1 MNPYFPV
8 DNLPTSGQTQG
19 ITALPTMDG
28 TGVLA
33 QFNQKLWKFSC
44 DSSTCFWTTLN
55 QELSPPVFHSVAMHL
70 PILADGHT
78 WCETPLSTTPTTNAV
93 TTATSPTNSI
103 TTEYTGT

>member
-1 MNPYFPV
+1 
-8 DNLPTSGQTQG
+8 
-19 ITALPTMDG
+19 MDG

-33 QFNQKLWKFSC
+33 QYNQKLWKFSC
-44 DSSTCFWTTLN
+44 DSSTCSWTTLN

-78 WCETPLSTTPTTNAV
+78 WCETPLSTNPTTNAV
-93 TTATSPTNSI
+93 TTATSPTTST

>member
-1 MNPYFPV
+1 
-8 DNLPTSGQTQG
+8 
-19 ITALPTMDG
+19 MDG

-44 DSSTCFWTTLN
+44 DSSTCSWTTLN

-103 TTEYTGT
+103 TTEYSGT